1 MNSLLKLYII
11 ILCLIL
17 DKNHVVPE
25 KEIAMFLAKGL
36 GPCVRSRR
44 SHANEINLAIQ
55 AGADGGLGIEQQRGL
70 MVIAVVFGCHYF
82 IS

>member
-1 MNSLLKLYII
+1 MY
-11 ILCLIL
+11 
-17 DKNHVVPE
+17 PE
-25 KEIAMFLAKGL
+25 EITIFLAKVL

-44 SHANEINLAIQ
+44 SHANKINLVMQ
-55 AGADGGLGIEQQRGL
+55 AGADGGLGVEQQRGL